1 MLYWGETKGALQ
13 HLSAAVARA
22 STEAVSSLAW
32 SITTLLDHAILH
44 IEDLPSELEAEVRA
58 LLAFI
63 SSVTLI
69 SLSPTA
75 LNELKNTAHKVL
87 SFYVNKRLI
96 KLSQEWRSHVRAQ
109 LNKGGGKLFQYVSK
123 IEKSYLNVDW
133 NRDGEVDMSP
143 QKSLSRQVDKWKEL
157 WAPQEM
163 CLPVQSLRLN

>member
-75 LNELKNTAHKVL
+75 LNELKIQPIKCYPFMLISDLL
-87 SFYVNKRLI
+87 S
-96 KLSQEWRSHVRAQ
+96 
-109 LNKGGGKLFQYVSK
+109 
-123 IEKSYLNVDW
+123 
-133 NRDGEVDMSP
+133 
-143 QKSLSRQVDKWKEL
+143 
-157 WAPQEM
+157 
-163 CLPVQSLRLN
+163 